1 MQYLLLPADGAVS
14 SNRLHSSTIHSA
26 VSLNLHYFLQGK
38 RHSDPG
44 HRDIRP
50 EDIVLF
56 NGQMELDGN
65 FRCRNYIYLL
75 LFNLLYI
82 ESTVQMF
89 GVSMIYIYIF
99 ILF

>member
-14 SNRLHSSTIHSA
+14 SDRLHSSTIHSA

-65 FRCRNYIYLL
+65 FNVVIISNKINFIYL
-75 LFNLLYI
+75 FI
-82 ESTVQMF
+82 
-89 GVSMIYIYIF
+89 MI
-99 ILF
+99 